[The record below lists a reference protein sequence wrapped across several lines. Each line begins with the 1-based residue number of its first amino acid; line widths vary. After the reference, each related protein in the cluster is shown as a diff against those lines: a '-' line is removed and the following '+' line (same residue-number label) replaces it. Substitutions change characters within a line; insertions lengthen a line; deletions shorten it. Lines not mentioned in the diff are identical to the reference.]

1 MQKYMSHP
9 KLGGML
15 VYMDDFEQKQKEGW
29 VFSEEVKLVVPSK
42 PITPR
47 GTNETPEQQY
57 EKKFGKKPH
66 HLMKPESIK
75 KALE

>member
-29 VFSEEVKLVVPSK
+29 VFSEEVKPVAPSK
-42 PITPR
+42 PIVSR
-47 GTNETPEQQY
+47 EANETPEQQY
-57 EKKFGKKPH
+57 EKKFGKLPH
-66 HLMKPESIK
+66 HRMTQENIK